1 MREALFVAVSLSV
14 AGLAFAAAGP
24 QTPRKKPTPT
34 TVTLSGC
41 VQKSETSPG
50 QFTLV
55 DQTGIYRLTGMD
67 VREFL
72 GRRVQ
77 IVGGPP
83 RKLKITGGLKPSP
96 NVAGQAGAMD
106 PARAATA
113 AHDAASVR
121 GTGPELEL
129 RVRSVA
135 QIAGSCGQN

>member
-1 MREALFVAVSLSV
+1 MRNILVASMSLILVSLAV
-14 AGLAFAAAGP
+14 AAADAQRP
-24 QTPRKKPTPT
+24 AKKPD

-41 VQKSETSPG
+41 VQKSETVPG

-55 DQTGIYRLTGMD
+55 DPTGIYRLTGMD
-67 VREFL
+67 VREYL

-83 RKLKITGGLKPSP
+83 RKLKISGGLRPTP

-113 AHDAASVR
+113 THDAASVK
-121 GTGPELEL
+121 GTGPEMEL
-129 RVRSVA
+129 RVRSVT
-135 QIAGSCGQN
+135 QVSGSCGQH

>member
-1 MREALFVAVSLSV
+1 MRQLLLVTVVLSI
-14 AGLAFAAAGP
+14 AGLAFAAAGS
-24 QTPRKKPTPT
+24 QTPGKKPT

-41 VQKSETSPG
+41 VQKSDTAPG

-55 DQTGIYRLTGMD
+55 DPTGIYRLTGMD

-72 GRRVQ
+72 GRRVE

-106 PARAATA
+106 PARAAMA
-113 AHDAASVR
+113 AHDAASVN

-129 RVRSVA
+129 RVRSVT
-135 QIAGSCGQN
+135 QIAGTCGQN